1 MHILS
6 RVASAWKCGGA
17 VYTQPYALTLWQ
29 FIHTREDDRIRE
41 LIARSQ
47 QIDAATLTY
56 VAFHEPEKLQEQY
69 TSLERDLGTLPTRE
83 EALADADKLMKRL
96 AVIDEKRK
104 QEQALFAAAEAKA
117 KKTGRN

>member
-1 MHILS
+1 MHILCV
-6 RVASAWKCGGA
+6 VASKWGAGEA

-56 VAFHEPEKLQEQY
+56 VAFHEPEKLQAQY
-69 TSLERDLGTLPTRE
+69 DRLARDLGTMPTRE
-83 EALADADKLMKRL
+83 EALADADKLAERL
-96 AVIDEKRK
+96 KAIDAKRK

>member
-6 RVASAWKCGGA
+6 RVASAWKCGGT

-41 LIARSQ
+41 LIARST

-69 TSLERDLGTLPTRE
+69 NILARDLGTLPTRE
-83 EALADADKLMKRL
+83 EALADADKLMERL
-96 AVIDEKRK
+96 AAIDRKRAA
-104 QEQALFAAAEAKA
+104 EQALFKAAEATA